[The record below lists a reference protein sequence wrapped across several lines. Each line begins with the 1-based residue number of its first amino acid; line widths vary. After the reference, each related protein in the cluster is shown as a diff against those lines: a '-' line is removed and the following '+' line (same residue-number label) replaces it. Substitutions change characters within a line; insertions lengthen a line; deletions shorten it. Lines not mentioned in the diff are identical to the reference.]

1 VSLTTGTLIRWLLLL
16 VAAVPVIRVMLK
28 RPVRDEVEARP
39 WLALVMVAGAGA
51 ALALVR
57 WSESLSERAR
67 WIVPVAAAL
76 CAVMCFL
83 RARPGYGARRKL
95 PPGSLSLAT
104 SLDAIAQEDF
114 YASAARQFGPV
125 FKMAQFHRPVVCLV
139 DLPIGLAVLT
149 TQAQRLAPPS
159 LPFGRLSP
167 GNYIEFMHDEQHA
180 RYRGI
185 LRTALS
191 GRVVAECRDGV
202 AVVMREQVRAM
213 MARDQGQGVDPQD
226 FLARIAVV
234 SMLRVMFGIPIDDAR
249 LNKMQQLF
257 NALGSPRAFAER
269 RPEER
274 VATFGRLTRCFHE
287 VGDAILIQLQN
298 GDPPA
303 RSVLSEILRADPAHL
318 DDEILLGNLVLMVH
332 VTRSNV
338 HGLLGWILKEYF
350 DHPGTALLLREAAR
364 PGTAGRSR
372 VEALATN
379 FVNETLRM
387 HQSEYFYRE
396 VIEELSIGGF
406 RIPKGWLLRVCVRE
420 CHDNAAVFP
429 DPKVFRPE
437 RFDGRQYE
445 KSEYCPFSDGTHS
458 CFGAGLA
465 VMIARTLV
473 VVLALDFDGRT
484 VSDGPVE
491 RAGNRH
497 WSHWRPSRTFR
508 VALAPHDSAPAI
520 SS

>member
-1 VSLTTGTLIRWLLLL
+1 MNLSTDTVIRWMLLL
-16 VAAVPVIRVMLK
+16 VAAVPAIRVILK

-39 WLALVMVAGAGA
+39 WLALVMVAGVGA
-51 ALALVR
+51 AIALIR
-57 WSESLSERAR
+57 WSESLSEPAR
-67 WIVPVAAAL
+67 WMLPVGATVCTL
-76 CAVMCFL
+76 MFFL
-83 RARPGYGARRKL
+83 RARPTFGVRHKL
-95 PPGSLSLAT
+95 PPGSLSLSA
-104 SLDAIAQEDF
+104 SLDAISQEDF
-114 YASAARQFGPV
+114 YANAARQFGPI
-125 FKMAQFHRPVVCLV
+125 FKMAQFHRSVVCLV
-139 DLPIGLAVLT
+139 DLPMGLAVLR
-149 TQAQRLAPPS
+149 TQEQRLAPPS

-191 GRVVAECRDGV
+191 GRVVSECRDGV
-202 AVVMREQVRAM
+202 AVVMREQLDKMRAQ
-213 MARDQGQGVDPQD
+213 DTGTGVDPQNA
-226 FLARIAVV
+226 LARIAVV

-249 LNKMQQLF
+249 LAEMQQLF

-274 VATFGRLTRCFHE
+274 VATFSRLTRCFHE
-287 VGDAILIQLQN
+287 VGDAIRVQLRDGEQ
-298 GDPPA
+298 PA

-338 HGLLGWILKEYF
+338 HGLLAWILKEYF
-350 DHPGTALLLREAAR
+350 DHPGFALLLREAAR
-364 PGTAGRSR
+364 PGAAGRSR

-396 VIEELSIGGF
+396 VIEDLSIDGF
-406 RIPKGWLLRVCVRE
+406 RIPKGWLLRICVRE
-420 CHDNAAVFP
+420 CHDNFAVFP
-429 DPKVFRPE
+429 NPKTFSPE
-437 RFDGRQYE
+437 RFDSREYE

-497 WSHWRPSRTFR
+497 WSHWRPSRSFR
-508 VALAPHDSAPAI
+508 VALARHDRAPATD
-520 SS
+520 S